1 MDIKL
6 NGMPQ
11 LQQKFL
17 NLSQKTLNQAIAD
30 GINRTMAA
38 VEQTELNAMES
49 QLDKPTSF
57 TFNALSLYKA
67 VPRKGGTM
75 NTKLFVKDIQKQYLK
90 YTVYGGTLDYT
101 NLTPNIGDQGLDQYG
116 NIPGKREGLKGIINT
131 KSGGGDPKQKFVGEI
146 TFRGLDQSKVFG
158 AWQRYWYNGHRG
170 VRLLVRVEE
179 DATRQKRFDFFG
191 VGFNVIAVRN
201 KNDVAAA
208 VAKALAE
215 S

>member
-17 NLSQKTLNQAIAD
+17 NLSQKTLNEAIAA

-49 QLDKPTSF
+49 QLNQPTSF
-57 TFNALSLYKA
+57 SMNAFTVYKA
-67 VPRKGGTM
+67 TPRKSGTM
-75 NTKLFVKDIQKQYLK
+75 NTKLFVKDLQQAYLK
-90 YTVYGGTLDYT
+90 WTVYGGTLDKA
-101 NLTPNIGDQGLDQYG
+101 NLTPNIGDQLLNQYG
-116 NIPGKREGLKGIINT
+116 NIPGKRKGLKGIIDT
-131 KSGGGDPKQKFVGEI
+131 KSGGGDPKQKFVGGI
-146 TFRGLDQSKVFG
+146 KFVNMDGNYAYG
-158 AWQRYWYNGHRG
+158 AWQRYWYMGHRG
-170 VRLLVRVEE
+170 VRLLVKIE
-179 DATRQKRFDFFG
+179 DNAERQKRYDFFG
-191 VGFNVIAVRN
+191 VGFNVIAART
-201 KNDVAAA
+201 KNDIAEA

>member
-191 VGFNVIAVRN
+191 VGFNVIAART
-201 KNDVAAA
+201 KNDIAAA

>member
-30 GINRTMAA
+30 GINRTMGA

-191 VGFNVIAVRN
+191 VGFKVISART
-201 KNDVAAA
+201 KNDIAAA